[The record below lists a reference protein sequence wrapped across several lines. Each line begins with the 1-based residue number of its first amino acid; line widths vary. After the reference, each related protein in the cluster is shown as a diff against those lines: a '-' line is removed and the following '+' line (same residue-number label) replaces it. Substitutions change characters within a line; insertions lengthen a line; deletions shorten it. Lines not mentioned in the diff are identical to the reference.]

1 MLARKKPTQ
10 FDFRLQKNLIK
21 YQVIL
26 HQRTKSGVPCSHYV
40 TNREREIY
48 HFYPFL
54 RWPKL
59 PTDSETMCQIRP
71 VFFSLHYLH
80 RGMFWSLC
88 FFVLNHPFSF
98 SSPCFLD
105 IFFSIKFYQ
114 CLVPL
119 TLLIIFWSFFVPLF
133 IVYVLTLA
141 SAPSSTLEFGW
152 TLPDT
157 ESTNKET

>member
-1 MLARKKPTQ
+1 MTRFFGKEVKLK
-10 FDFRLQKNLIK
+10 KNLIK

-71 VFFSLHYLH
+71 VFFSLHYLQFT
-80 RGMFWSLC
+80 RGNVLIPYASLFW
-88 FFVLNHPFSF
+88 LNQPL

-105 IFFSIKFYQ
+105 FFSLPMLDPHLKLVQ
-114 CLVPL
+114 CQSQLNRKIQPFLVEGIHF
-119 TLLIIFWSFFVPLF
+119 TH
-133 IVYVLTLA
+133 T
-141 SAPSSTLEFGW
+141 
-152 TLPDT
+152 
-157 ESTNKET
+157 